1 MPQVPNLA
9 AIPSTAL
16 TASENPAASTPT
28 NRNVKPPNR
37 NCKIGD
43 AITANALQAVFRTTA
58 LIRLDE
64 SGDAVIPTGS
74 YDCVRSRLKPSS

>member
-28 NRNVKPPNR
+28 NRNVKPPKR

-43 AITANALQAVFRTTA
+43 AMTASALQAVFRITA

-64 SGDAVIPTGS
+64 SGNAFIPAVS
-74 YDCVRSRLKPSS
+74 HD